1 MQAIAQWQN
10 DNRRNEAAEESYSE
24 LIRMQPDSGD
34 RTVWKLRGDVRRRLK
49 RFEEAISDFDYV
61 LESAPND
68 KNVLGYRCYSNM
80 DLGRFSAALT
90 DANKLIEIEPEK
102 YASWLHRAEIY
113 QRMGQP
119 EQALADIQQ
128 GLDVSAGVFK
138 AYYAMSEV
146 FALRGQVY
154 LEGLANSE
162 QAIADFTHA
171 IEQNL
176 FSGSQFSKED
186 VYLLRAA
193 AYDLQGDSE
202 KAERDRAT
210 VNLRR

>member
-1 MQAIAQWQN
+1 
-10 DNRRNEAAEESYSE
+10 
-24 LIRMQPDSGD
+24 MQPDSGD

-113 QRMGQP
+113 QKMGQP
-119 EQALADIQQ
+119 
-128 GLDVSAGVFK
+128 
-138 AYYAMSEV
+138 
-146 FALRGQVY
+146 
-154 LEGLANSE
+154 E

-210 VNLRR
+210 VNLPRDGHFASKWKFATIFTFFLL